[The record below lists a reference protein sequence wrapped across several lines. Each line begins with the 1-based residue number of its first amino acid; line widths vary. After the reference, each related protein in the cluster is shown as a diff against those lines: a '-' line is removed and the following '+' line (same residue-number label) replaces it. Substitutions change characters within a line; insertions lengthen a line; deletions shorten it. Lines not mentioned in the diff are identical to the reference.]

1 MPATDWREITF
12 SRSRLRPHDGLDP
25 TVKRLK
31 EQCKELSRKK
41 TIDAYSR
48 AKTLLEE
55 CEDRKRQCR
64 IKLKK
69 EELSRQEE
77 ERRKFADAFKL
88 RLEAFNAEWEHRRA
102 ETEKKCAQ
110 RVRDFEDKADAQ
122 LTNLEKHLE
131 KTPMPP
137 VKYSSVVRDDRTIEH
152 KNANAGSFELAMRY
166 NKSLQGQMKI
176 EEETHAKE
184 WAAKVERKRQALQ
197 DRLESERRN
206 LLDACDRIR
215 YAFEF
220 QHKVALERLHQTQKN
235 LKLDVEHALSLEF
248 IQRQEVRKSLMSK
261 GSKQK
266 SYASRPKTSST
277 FMGRNMMESAGR
289 GSRDVM
295 SVCKMEFDIPDTPRF
310 PTSEQGR
317 RPRTTGGM

>member
-137 VKYSSVVRDDRTIEH
+137 VKYSSVVERRLLRVGNEVQQEPPGPDED
-152 KNANAGSFELAMRY
+152 
-166 NKSLQGQMKI
+166 